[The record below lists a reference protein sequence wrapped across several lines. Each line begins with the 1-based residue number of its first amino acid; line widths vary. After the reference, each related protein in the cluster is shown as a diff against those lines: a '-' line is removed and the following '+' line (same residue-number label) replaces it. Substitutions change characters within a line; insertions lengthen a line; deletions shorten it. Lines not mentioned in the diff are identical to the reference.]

1 MIPPNVYGIIGHP
14 VSHSLSPVMH
24 NRAAKLLDLNYVYV
38 AFDVAPS
45 ELKRALAAMRPLGI
59 KGLNVTVP
67 HKETVIPYLDRLEEE
82 AALIGAVNTITVKK
96 GALVG
101 GNTDGIGFIESIKK
115 SGFRPRGKRAAI
127 IGAGGSARA
136 VGAALCRAGVS
147 KVIIVN
153 RSESRGRLLARR
165 LSKLG
170 DCSFASS
177 GGSFAKKEAGKCDL
191 IVQTTPCGM
200 KKGDRLPVSGIAFHA
215 GQTVCDII
223 YSPIETSFLK
233 KAGQEGAKTVNGL
246 GMLVY
251 QGSASFNKWTGHK
264 FPKEKIL
271 RFLKRT
277 ILKGG

>member
-1 MIPPNVYGIIGHP
+1 MIPPKVHGIIGHP
-14 VSHSLSPVMH
+14 VSHSLSPAMH
-24 NRAAKLLDLNYVYV
+24 NRAAGLLGLSFVYV
-38 AFDVAPS
+38 AFDVAPG
-45 ELKRALAAMRPLGI
+45 ELKRALAGMRSLGI

-67 HKETVIPYLDRLEEE
+67 HKEAVIPLLDRLEEE
-82 AALIGAVNTITVKK
+82 AALIGAVNTITVKN
-96 GALVG
+96 GRLVG
-101 GNTDGIGFIESIKK
+101 GNTDGTGFIESIKK
-115 SGFRPRGKRAAI
+115 NGFRPRGKRAAI

-136 VGAALCRAGVS
+136 IGAALCRAGVS
-147 KVIIVN
+147 KLTVIN
-153 RSESRGRLLARR
+153 RTESRGLRLARR

-170 DCSFASS
+170 DCSFAAS

-200 KKGDRLPVSGIAFHA
+200 KRGDGLPVSGIAFHA

-223 YSPIETSFLK
+223 YAPVETGFLK
-233 KAGQEGAKTVNGL
+233 KARQEGAKTVNGL

-251 QGSASFNKWTGHK
+251 QGSASFNMWTGHD

-277 ILKGG
+277 ISKGG